1 MSGYVGATGNT
12 IYSERFQE
20 IEDRIDIDE
29 INISNIQKEL
39 YFGSYSITSN
49 LNRVID
55 VSSNIFLNLY
65 VGPNSITCN
74 LLNINSNLYIGDFSV
89 SSNIKY
95 LKNEIQNET
104 QSNPKTAIYRV
115 KQLELVVGD
124 FSSGYGSKNIIDPQT
139 LAIIGNTIYDAFVSI
154 GSTIANLGAIVTI
167 WPAIGVVAT
176 ASQIAQANA
185 QTANNKADRLLLM
198 WDDSGNNVYFMKSG
212 NLAIGILPKGSV
224 LNNKLEVSGNINIT
238 NGSTYKVNNVN
249 FGYSN
254 LDHKLTAGTNISIG
268 ADYKINNTLTSGT
281 NISIVSG
288 VINNTYTYTL
298 PIAQGSTGNLGGV
311 KVDGNTITIDN
322 TGVISAVVAGSGGDI
337 FLDGGVNNR
346 AYGWVNSTSSLGRV
360 GVAGNYSTGSAVE
373 DIVLRSQGK
382 LIFQSGITTPC
393 MVIDTTNNAFFRNN
407 VGIGTSI
414 LTINN
419 VLDVGTKLKV
429 SSTAPSDSLTIA
441 GTSGNVGLGITTATN
456 LLHLHK
462 TAVNSDLRFQITDG
476 GTGSLAA
483 NGLVLGKGT
492 NNRYFL
498 YNYANTD
505 LYFGTNANERL
516 TITAGGNIGIGVT
529 NPPNAL
535 LHLHKTSLVSEVK
548 LQLTDGTTTS
558 ATNTGLAI
566 YKGTDQN
573 GYFWNYQNNDLIF
586 GTNNTEKMRITGTAL
601 GSVGIGTNSPNSVF
615 HIHRE
620 FVDFGMSILITD
632 ATTTSALGRGF
643 RIQKQSTEE
652 CSITNCENKALI
664 FGTNNTER
672 MRISADGNVGIGTN
686 NPTSKLHITT
696 PDVATAFSLLDFRN
710 TANYGIYATSIS
722 VASRGNTL
730 DFLARDYNFGTIQTR
745 NVLTLRPDGN
755 VGIGITNPAYRLHF
769 KTTYD
774 NIPTGFHLDADDGD
788 NNPNKYALTI
798 YPYVVAGGSVGWRFR
813 TQSLIGGSQIP
824 LQFDNSGGLT
834 MFYMSATGYIL
845 SNSRIYSRNG
855 GYDTWL
861 YSDSGGMTLNMGNQS
876 TEGAPTYFKMG
887 AYNSQTYLES
897 NQSRS
902 FVFRIWVGTFSGT
915 APTWRF
921 DPSFN
926 CFNANNSTSWNQASD
941 QRIKENIVKADLK
954 TCYDNIKNIN
964 LYRYKFIDA
973 FDNGF
978 KDKNKL
984 GYIAQ
989 EVKKHFPKATYRDKK
1004 RLNDNREIPD
1014 LLSIDVEQ
1022 INASLYGAVKQLI
1035 KVVEKQSKRIKAL
1048 EILLNIE
1055 DNDDVEDDSGQPFER
1070 IYDEEVDIDTIEP
1083 TEPPTGV

>member
-1 MSGYVGATGNT
+1 MSFIGATGNT

-65 VGPNSITCN
+65 VGENSITCN

-167 WPAIGVVAT
+167 WPAIGAVAT

-268 ADYKINNTLTSGT
+268 ADYKINNTLTAGT

-298 PIAQGSTGNLGGV
+298 PIAQGSTGILGGV
-311 KVDGNTITIDN
+311 KVDGTTITIN
-322 TGVISAVVAGSGGDI
+322 NTTGVISAVVAGFGADI

-505 LYFGTNANERL
+505 LYFGTNSLERL

-529 NPPNAL
+529 NPTEAL
-535 LHLHKTSLVSEVK
+535 LDVNGSLLLRVYGTTGSGTRGVFFRTGFVSTNQYNCSI
-548 LQLTDGTTTS
+548 LTFDHSGGGATDGISMNGFSGLSFCTG
-558 ATNTGLAI
+558 ANTR
-566 YKGTDQN
+566 Q
-573 GYFWNYQNNDLIF
+573 
-586 GTNNTEKMRITGTAL
+586 
-601 GSVGIGTNSPNSVF
+601 
-615 HIHRE
+615 
-620 FVDFGMSILITD
+620 
-632 ATTTSALGRGF
+632 
-643 RIQKQSTEE
+643 
-652 CSITNCENKALI
+652 
-664 FGTNNTER
+664 ER
-672 MRISADGNVGIGTN
+672 MRISSNGNVGIGTTVPN
-686 NPTSKLHITT
+686 DFLH
-696 PDVATAFSLLDFRN
+696 LHKN
-710 TANYGIYATSIS
+710 TANTDVSFTLTDLTTGSAFGNGFRIRKMTTEDVEIVNGHNKDLIFGANNTNFMRIKDYGA
-722 VASRGNTL
+722 VG
-730 DFLARDYNFGTIQTR
+730 IQTNGYAIANNYMWGGSLTIGNIVNNYGGGTTSWNTSTAGLLMECLDSTEIAIHDAGQSIHSFMRYTTNGNFTIGR
-745 NVLTLRPDGN
+745 NMGHGVANVSLDG
-755 VGIGITNPAYRLHF
+755 
-769 KTTYD
+769 
-774 NIPTGFHLDADDGD
+774 
-788 NNPNKYALTI
+788 ALTVAN
-798 YPYVVAGGSVGWRFR
+798 YV
-813 TQSLIGGSQIP
+813 
-824 LQFDNSGGLT
+824 
-834 MFYMSATGYIL
+834 L
-845 SNSRIYSRNG
+845 SNNRVYSRNG

-876 TEGAPTYFKMG
+876 TEGAPTYLRLG
-887 AYNSQTYLES
+887 AYNSVSYFES

-902 FVFRIWVGTFSGT
+902 FVFKIWFGTFSGT

-921 DPSFN
+921 DPSYN

-1035 KVVEKQSKRIKAL
+1035 KIVEKQSKRIKAL
-1048 EILLNIE
+1048 ETLLNIE
-1055 DNDDVEDDSGQPFER
+1055 DNDDVEDDAGQPFER

>member
-1 MSGYVGATGNT
+1 MSFIGATGNT

-29 INISNIQKEL
+29 LNISNIQKEL

-65 VGPNSITCN
+65 VGENSITCN

-167 WPAIGVVAT
+167 WPAIGAVAT

-212 NLAIGILPKGSV
+212 NLAIGILPKGTV
-224 LNNKLEVSGNINIT
+224 LNNKIEVSGNINLASG
-238 NGSTYKVNNVN
+238 NTYKINNVN

-268 ADYKINNTLTSGT
+268 ADYKINNTLTEGT

-298 PIAQGSTGNLGGV
+298 PIAQGSTGTLGGV
-311 KVDGNTITIDN
+311 KVDGTTITIN
-322 TGVISAVVAGSGGDI
+322 NTTGVISAVVAGSGADI

-382 LIFQSGITTPC
+382 LILQSGITTPC

-462 TAVNSDLRFQITDG
+462 TAINSDLRLQITDG

-505 LYFGTNANERL
+505 LYFGTNALERL
-516 TITAGGNIGIGVT
+516 TITAGGNIGIGIT
-529 NPPNAL
+529 NPTNAL
-535 LHLHKTSLVSEVK
+535 LHLHKTTLASEVR
-548 LQLTDGTTTS
+548 LQFTDGTSTSS
-558 ATNTGLAI
+558 ATRGFI
-566 YKGTDQN
+566 VGKGTDNRGFIYNFENAGLLFATNALERMTISAGGNLGIGTTVPNDFLHLHKNTANTDVSFTLTDLTTGSAFGN
-573 GYFWNYQNNDLIF
+573 GFRIRKMTTEDVEIVNGHNKDLIF
-586 GTNNTEKMRITGTAL
+586 GANNTNFMRIKDYGA
-601 GSVGIGTNSPNSVF
+601 VGIQTNGYAIANNFMWGGSLTIGNVVNNYGGGTTGWN
-615 HIHRE
+615 
-620 FVDFGMSILITD
+620 
-632 ATTTSALGRGF
+632 TSTAGLLMECLD
-643 RIQKQSTEE
+643 STEIAVHDSGN
-652 CSITNCENKALI
+652 SIHSFMRYTTNGNFTIGRNMGYGVANVSL
-664 FGTNNTER
+664 
-672 MRISADGNVGIGTN
+672 DG
-686 NPTSKLHITT
+686 
-696 PDVATAFSLLDFRN
+696 SLQ
-710 TANYGIYATSIS
+710 
-722 VASRGNTL
+722 V
-730 DFLARDYNFGTIQTR
+730 
-745 NVLTLRPDGN
+745 
-755 VGIGITNPAYRLHF
+755 
-769 KTTYD
+769 
-774 NIPTGFHLDADDGD
+774 
-788 NNPNKYALTI
+788 
-798 YPYVVAGGSVGWRFR
+798 
-813 TQSLIGGSQIP
+813 
-824 LQFDNSGGLT
+824 NS
-834 MFYMSATGYIL
+834 YIL
-845 SNSRIYSRNG
+845 STQRVYSRNG

-876 TEGAPTYFKMG
+876 TEGAPTYFRMG
-887 AYNSQTYLES
+887 AYSSQTFLES

-902 FVFRIWVGTFSGT
+902 FVFKIWVGTFSGT

-1048 EILLNIE
+1048 ETLLNID
-1055 DNDDVEDDSGQPFER
+1055 DNDDVEDDSGQPYEK
-1070 IYDEEVDIDTIEP
+1070 IYDENEIDIDTIEP
-1083 TEPPTGV
+1083 TEPSNEV